1 MAEYISVGK
10 PINSDAT
17 NSEFK
22 PLPNLDYKYGPYKS
36 MEECLQALLPRQR
49 SIGLTVGIIKDT
61 GIQEYWFKKGIE
73 DSNLIP
79 KLVSSAGNQG
89 IDKANILIQ
98 ETAPEDTNVVWGDTS
113 EEGLPDAN
121 DYLTLVTITEQLRKL
136 QQSVDSLEFAR
147 KNVIA
152 VAPLTSNTKLE
163 LTTGDKIKPSN
174 SQEPPHRGTD
184 HTEDDTSLIY
194 PNYEGYNLPNAKAII
209 VVRVTKNTTIMN
221 KKKDQVLDG
230 EFVYAKENKKL
241 YLKIDGSFLLI
252 NGGGGG
258 KGSISSDDLDTLST
272 IGLTAPD
279 NTIYRLKVDNNGKI
293 IVYKKDLDNK
303 ITGPTSSGVTA
314 DNWAY
319 TTTLFLPKLYINSVY
334 CGGKDDEH
342 SYNYCSH
349 NFVELSNLTDSDIN
363 LNGLSLQYSEGGT
376 DWKVL
381 PLWGTIKKQ
390 STFLIRGNQCSV
402 LNVNTTRIKVTTF
415 DMEWDIKFSD
425 KNAKFFLTYGTDPCT
440 IVNPFTAINGTTALY
455 NGYIDLVG
463 FTSESGS
470 DGIDAYERSS
480 FDFLSKNR
488 IMTKYYTMDPVVQA
502 TRNLARRN
510 NSNDWYFIDLN
521 KNTIDTVDKYVPK
534 ASFENKNI
542 FYNKHLLNPYKPN
555 LLNVTFGIKA
565 TPDAESGA
573 TRCFNWVSV
582 GYYDEYLWLRK
593 VGDTNFTRYE
603 SFKEGDGR
611 TSYTLSLYNRI
622 RSETTD
628 GTPFTTHKLIIPNLS
643 KGTYEYK
650 VGRNDN
656 YISDLRQFEVKE
668 VINNNFTFVQVSD
681 QQGFNADEYKVWKQT
696 ADYIALN
703 EQFDFT
709 INTGDMTQNGN
720 RVNEWLDYFEGRVS
734 LRNYVEMS
742 TVGNN
747 DLCPSNIYKLGNGA
761 DSSKLNP
768 INMEYFYTF
777 EIDERNVPIFRLE
790 DKDIYVCSLYSFN
803 YGDTHFMCVNSEI
816 TEITEKDVYGLSL
829 GGQIYTEI
837 KKWMTKDIELN
848 RTKKYKVMYTHEM
861 PFTIMIRALIVNY
874 YKANFEPNSVNR
886 GGSHLNINSGSL
898 GYWASTFC
906 QENDIKLVIGG
917 HKHTYSQSY
926 PLEENP
932 NDNMKPYIQ
941 VTNDTIRSEFN
952 STILVNGDTEDTKN
966 YLYPKEWL
974 ADNNNSLAKHLCAF
988 KLVNKITAPTYVMC
1002 QSSGYKHT
1010 SNKELPSPDIP
1021 WLGSHYYPCS
1031 LSSNRLD
1038 KVPAQTVNAGQKN
1051 PFYIVWKFTS
1061 NGITGYPYRVVNIFT
1076 PKGKFNVNIKS
1087 STLPPTKELA
1097 NGSNDTHKSDLIKIV

>member
-1 MAEYISVGK
+1 
-10 PINSDAT
+10 
-17 NSEFK
+17 
-22 PLPNLDYKYGPYKS
+22 
-36 MEECLQALLPRQR
+36 
-49 SIGLTVGIIKDT
+49 
-61 GIQEYWFKKGIE
+61 
-73 DSNLIP
+73 
-79 KLVSSAGNQG
+79 
-89 IDKANILIQ
+89 
-98 ETAPEDTNVVWGDTS
+98 
-113 EEGLPDAN
+113 
-121 DYLTLVTITEQLRKL
+121 
-136 QQSVDSLEFAR
+136 
-147 KNVIA
+147 
-152 VAPLTSNTKLE
+152 
-163 LTTGDKIKPSN
+163 
-174 SQEPPHRGTD
+174 
-184 HTEDDTSLIY
+184 
-194 PNYEGYNLPNAKAII
+194 
-209 VVRVTKNTTIMN
+209 
-221 KKKDQVLDG
+221 
-230 EFVYAKENKKL
+230 
-241 YLKIDGSFLLI
+241 
-252 NGGGGG
+252 
-258 KGSISSDDLDTLST
+258 
-272 IGLTAPD
+272 
-279 NTIYRLKVDNNGKI
+279 
-293 IVYKKDLDNK
+293 
-303 ITGPTSSGVTA
+303 
-314 DNWAY
+314 
-319 TTTLFLPKLYINSVY
+319 
-334 CGGKDDEH
+334 
-342 SYNYCSH
+342 
-349 NFVELSNLTDSDIN
+349 
-363 LNGLSLQYSEGGT
+363 
-376 DWKVL
+376 
-381 PLWGTIKKQ
+381 
-390 STFLIRGNQCSV
+390 
-402 LNVNTTRIKVTTF
+402 
-415 DMEWDIKFSD
+415 
-425 KNAKFFLTYGTDPCT
+425 
-440 IVNPFTAINGTTALY
+440 
-455 NGYIDLVG
+455 
-463 FTSESGS
+463 
-470 DGIDAYERSS
+470 
-480 FDFLSKNR
+480 
-488 IMTKYYTMDPVVQA
+488 MTKYYTMDPVVQA

-521 KNTIDTVDKYVPK
+521 KNTIDTVDRYVPK

-593 VGDTNFTRYE
+593 VGDTNFTKYE

-628 GTPFTTHKLIIPNLS
+628 GTSFTTHKLIIPNLS

-650 VGRNDN
+650 VGRDDN

-952 STILVNGDTEDTKN
+952 STMLVNGDTEDTKN

-1021 WLGSHYYPCS
+1021 WLGPHYYPCS
-1031 LSSNRLD
+1031 LSSNSLD